1 MLASQLLEAVRCG
14 DVELGCIP
22 VENSLAG
29 TIHKNYDLLVSHDL
43 HIVGEVTIPISHCL
57 MANRGVKLEDVK
69 VVLSHPVALAQC
81 EGYIKAQGLEK
92 EVTYDTAGSAEM
104 VMLSGTK
111 DRAAIA
117 GKTVAA
123 RYNLDILASGV
134 QDESNNYTRFLIL
147 SRQPTSPPPNTNSR
161 TTFLIGLPNRAGSL
175 VHALTIFSM
184 RGLDLSKLESRPL
197 PAGKLGDAIRAVFKP
212 ALGKGHGSAAAADA
226 HAVDEFPTMFVLD
239 VFGATTD
246 TRMQNAIRHLQEEQ
260 AFVRVLGS
268 YPIN

>member
-1 MLASQLLEAVRCG
+1 MRNG

-81 EGYIKAQGLEK
+81 ETFIKKQGLQK

-104 VMLSGTK
+104 VMKSGAR

-117 GKTVAA
+117 GKTAA
-123 RYNLDILASGV
+123 LRYNLDVLVTGVSALLLVSCQSASSHLTQPLLARCRCR
-134 QDESNNYTRFLIL
+134 T
-147 SRQPTSPPPNTNSR
+147 SR
-161 TTFLIGLPNRAGSL
+161 TTSRAS
-175 VHALTIFSM
+175 S
-184 RGLDLSKLESRPL
+184 S
-197 PAGKLGDAIRAVFKP
+197 
-212 ALGKGHGSAAAADA
+212 
-226 HAVDEFPTMFVLD
+226 
-239 VFGATTD
+239 
-246 TRMQNAIRHLQEEQ
+246 
-260 AFVRVLGS
+260 
-268 YPIN
+268 

>member
-1 MLASQLLEAVRCG
+1 MCGSQLLEAVRSG

-29 TIHKNYDLLVSHDL
+29 TIHKNYDLLVTHDL

-81 EGYIKAQGLEK
+81 ETFIKAQGLQK

-104 VMLSGTK
+104 VMQSGAR

-117 GKTVAA
+117 GKTAAA
-123 RYNLDILASGV
+123 RYNLDVLASGV
-134 QDESNNYTRFLIL
+134 QDESNNYTRFLVL
-147 SRQPTSPPPNTNSR
+147 SRRPAPPSPGSKSR

-197 PAGKLGDAIRAVFKP
+197 PAGKLGDAIREVFKAGANGKDP
-212 ALGKGHGSAAAADA
+212 AA
-226 HAVDEFPTMFVLD
+226 FPTMFVLD
-239 VFGATTD
+239 VLGATTD
-246 TRMQNAIRHLQEEQ
+246 TPMQNAIRHLEEENT
-260 AFVRVLGS
+260 FVRVLGS
-268 YPIN
+268 YPIK